1 VNTPRPNHTLILG
14 GYGLIGREFTAAGHR
29 VTGVG
34 RTPETGRRLLPDAD
48 WIAVDLNQTTNAAH
62 WQPDLDS
69 IDVVINASGALQA
82 GDHDD
87 LGKVQRDAI
96 RTLIVAC

>member
-1 VNTPRPNHTLILG
+1 VNSPPPATVSRASAARPK
-14 GYGLIGREFTAAGHR
+14 
-29 VTGVG
+29 
-34 RTPETGRRLLPDAD
+34 PDA
-48 WIAVDLNQTTNAAH
+48 AS